1 MESSGC
7 AASIRFR
14 QEVTQPSVRPAVHD
28 AARDEVQIGARVD
41 VVRDAGADDGQN
53 IGRAGAAEIEPGE
66 KPIASSED
74 EPAQLALAPV
84 VRQLDVAVVEK
95 EQEPVHWR
103 CK

>member
-1 MESSGC
+1 MRREHSV
-7 AASIRFR
+7 R

-74 EPAQLALAPV
+74 EPAQLALARLFVSSMLPSS
-84 VRQLDVAVVEK
+84 RK
-95 EQEPVHWR
+95 SRSRCHWR